1 VTTTAGSV
9 QALLA
14 SPLLEGVGD
23 ELLDAVRAE
32 AAIADGTYAWPA
44 NVAPRPAFVRLQT
57 LRDGEEV
64 VRQGDLTT
72 ELVVVLSGQFE
83 ALQSRGGREVFLHR
97 PYDAGTWFGEVS
109 AHSHHPA
116 LATWRAIGETTIAAL
131 EARLFSRLYAEDETF
146 RARIDAT
153 YRDNLGLH
161 LRASSLCR
169 DLDDTAIAALERQA
183 QLVTFDE
190 GAVVAEAGKPAETF
204 WLVRAGAIACS
215 TVVDGAERV
224 LAFYKGNATFGE
236 HAVATAGAM
245 WPATYKALMRT
256 SLVALPRRAL
266 ASLSDRARDDLTR
279 AANRLIGAADLDA
292 VRTGSG
298 GALGTGVLD
307 ELHVM
312 VERESVKGGRALVI
326 DRSKCVRCNMCV
338 ESCVAVHDDGVPR
351 LSKVGTPV
359 ATDEVLVTACYHC
372 ELPQCMLS
380 CEYAAIRRD
389 AQGRVRF
396 EYDNCV
402 GCASCIDGCPYGV
415 IRLVEP
421 GPPPPPIQP
430 LLASLPL
437 IGRWFRREEPAP
449 AAATATTAAAADGGG
464 GCRAEDRLVRRR
476 REDQPG
482 HRQDDQVRPVRGA
495 AVRGVRLQLPDDGDH
510 AARAA
515 EPVRP
520 WLSRPGPARR
530 RVRWRSRASSSR
542 TRPAS
547 CCRRPAR

>member
-1 VTTTAGSV
+1 MTTAVESLE
-9 QALLA
+9 ALLA
-14 SPLLEGVGD
+14 TPLLEGVGD

-32 AAIADGTYAWPA
+32 AAISAGTHVWPP
-44 NVAPRPAFVRLQT
+44 NVAPRGGFVRFATLQ
-57 LRDGEEV
+57 DGEEV
-64 VRQGDLTT
+64 VRQGELTT
-72 ELVVVLSGQFE
+72 ELLVVLAGQVE
-83 ALQSRGGREVFLHR
+83 AVQSRGGREVFVHR
-97 PYDAGTWFGEVS
+97 PYFAGTWFGEVS

-116 LATWRAIGETTIAAL
+116 LATWRAVGEVTVAAI

-146 RARIDAT
+146 RNRIDAT

-169 DLDDTAIAALERQA
+169 DLDDAAIALLERQA
-183 QLVTFDE
+183 ELVTFDD
-190 GAVVAEAGKPAETF
+190 GAVIAEAGKPAETF
-204 WLVRAGAIACS
+204 WLVRAGAVACT

-236 HAVATAGAM
+236 HAVTTAAPT
-245 WPATYKALMRT
+245 WPATFKALMRT

-266 ASLSDRARDDLTR
+266 AELTPQARADLGR

-298 GALGTGVLD
+298 GALSAGVLD

-326 DRSKCVRCNMCV
+326 DRTKCVRCNMCV
-338 ESCVAVHDDGVPR
+338 ESCVAVHDDAVPR

-421 GPPPPPIQP
+421 APPPQPIQP
-430 LLASLPL
+430 LLASLPV
-437 IGRWFRREEPAP
+437 IGRWFRREAP
-449 AAATATTAAAADGGG
+449 VAATEPSAKTGSCGVGAKVNQVTGKTIKCDLCAGLPFEACVYNCPTTAIT
-464 GCRAEDRLVRRR
+464 R
-476 REDQPG
+476 REPQSLFD
-482 HRQDDQVRPVRGA
+482 RNRGE
-495 AVRGVRLQLPDDGDH
+495 
-510 AARAA
+510 AR
-515 EPVRP
+515 
-520 WLSRPGPARR
+520 
-530 RVRWRSRASSSR
+530 
-542 TRPAS
+542 
-547 CCRRPAR
+547 